1 MTSAPFQVDKW
12 EKLAEEA
19 HQHNDI
25 VILPYL
31 DDRSSYNYL
40 NKIIPVQKC
49 LANKP
54 LVLVQ
59 RQGQG
64 YDAEDARRAVVE

>member
-1 MTSAPFQVDKW
+1 MTSAPFEVGKW
-12 EKLAEEA
+12 EKLAEEV

-31 DDRSSYNYL
+31 DNRFSYNCIH
-40 NKIIPVQKC
+40 KIILVQNY
-49 LANKP
+49 LAHKP

-64 YDAEDARRAVVE
+64 HDAEDARRAVVE